1 MKFTHTAISLLIFS
15 SLLSC
20 GSSDKRPAGHIEE
33 ERQAAIAQGRKQALR
48 LAMSECPDSLEME
61 KILIDVRVTE
71 NTLRREGEEGLAD
84 NYVESF
90 LATLDSVNPDLYAD
104 ITSPL

>member
-1 MKFTHTAISLLIFS
+1 
-15 SLLSC
+15 
-20 GSSDKRPAGHIEE
+20 
-33 ERQAAIAQGRKQALR
+33 
-48 LAMSECPDSLEME
+48 ME

-71 NTLRREGEEGLAD
+71 STLRREGEEGLAD

>member
-1 MKFTHTAISLLIFS
+1 MKFTHTAIFLLIFS
-15 SLLSC
+15 TLLSC
-20 GSSDKRPAGHIEE
+20 GSPDKRPAGLIEE
-33 ERQAAIAQGRKQALR
+33 ERQTAIAQGRRQALR
-48 LAMSECPDSLEME
+48 LAISAPPDSLEME

-71 NTLRREGEEGLAD
+71 STLRREGEEGLAD

-90 LATLDSVNPDLYAD
+90 LATLDSANPDLYAD